1 MLIERENTTEQ
12 NKYSANIVPF
22 CEKCFR
28 SFHSRPMTYCC
39 CVIIWKAGDNTRFCE
54 MVGAYPLSGTEAEE
68 LAAETKKLSQDHGIA
83 LYEAET
89 DGL

>member
-1 MLIERENTTEQ
+1 
-12 NKYSANIVPF
+12 
-22 CEKCFR
+22 
-28 SFHSRPMTYCC
+28 
-39 CVIIWKAGDNTRFCE
+39 